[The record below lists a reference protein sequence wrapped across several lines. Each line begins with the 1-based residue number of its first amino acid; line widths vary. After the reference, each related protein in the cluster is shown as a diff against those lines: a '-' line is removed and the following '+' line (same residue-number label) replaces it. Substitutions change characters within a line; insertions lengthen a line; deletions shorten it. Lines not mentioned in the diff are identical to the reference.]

1 MTVRIEVRSNHPA
14 AGQKVTRG
22 AANLGVGGVTSCRVV
37 HLYFLE
43 NDLGDEAIVRLC
55 SLLLADPVTETWRV
69 VRGEG
74 QRASIPESQVALSQ
88 SALMLDSA
96 TTSTGDD
103 SPPTPKPS
111 LHIVEVAF
119 RPGVTDVAAREAQR
133 GMVEIGLPACEVA
146 TGVRY
151 ELEGDLSTDDLRKLA
166 QQLLCNTTV
175 QHYAIGEITVHFGQ
189 DVTAGD
195 TVEIVPIRGLDDAAL
210 LALSKTR
217 LLSLDLTE
225 MRTIQRYYDD
235 LGRDPT
241 DVELETLAQTWSEHC
256 VHKTFKAQIDFTH
269 RNADGTVRSQERID
283 GLIHQYLRAATDAI
297 WPDWLRSAFVDNA
310 GIIAFDEE
318 YDLAFK
324 VETHNHPSALEPFG
338 GANTGVG
345 GVVRDV
351 IGVSARPIATTDVL
365 CFGPQDFPYD
375 QVPEGML
382 HPARIAEGVVAGVG
396 DYGNKLGLPTVNGAV
411 IYDEGYLGN
420 PLVFCGCAGLLPH
433 GTHPTGA
440 RQGDLIVAIGGR
452 TGRDGIH
459 GATFSSAEL
468 THETSELAG
477 SAVQIGDPITEKGL
491 IELVEAARDRALYT
505 AITDCGAGGFSSAIG
520 EMGEQLGVDVDLA
533 KAPLKY
539 PGLAPWEIWISEAQ
553 ERMVLAVPPQNLDN
567 LQQLA
572 DLWDVELSVLGTFTG
587 DGKLVVRFEGR
598 IVGEISMQFLHHGL
612 PQRRMKAEYC
622 EPSTMS
628 TTASIERSIPG
639 MDINDLLL
647 AMLAYPSVAS
657 KEKIVRTYDHE
668 VRGGTVVRPFV
679 GPAMD
684 GPADAAVLKPL
695 GTWRHNRAVVLSNG
709 VNPLL
714 GRIDPYA
721 MAISAVDEAVRN
733 AVAVGADPDRLAI
746 LDNFCWGNPT
756 YPDRLGA
763 LVRACQGCYDAALTY
778 HTPFISGKDSLYNEF
793 NGQPIPSTLLISAIG
808 IAPDMTVCTTS
819 TLKATGNRLYLL
831 GETRVEMGGSL
842 LHVLMGRQGGSPPT
856 MPVNPLGRYRA
867 LHQAMRAGLVRACH
881 DLSEGGLAVALAEMC
896 IGGRLGAAISLEA
909 LMNGRDASALVVSLL
924 FSESNGRLLVE
935 VAADDASAFEAYFIG
950 ETLTLVGEV
959 TGNGRLTVTVGGA
972 NVVDLSVEQL
982 VKAWKGQ

>member
-14 AGQKVTRG
+14 AGQSVIRG
-22 AANLGVGGVTSCRVV
+22 AANLGVAGVTACRVV
-37 HLYFLE
+37 RLYFLE
-43 NDLGDEAIVRLC
+43 RDPGDAALARLC
-55 SLLLADPVTETWRV
+55 TLLLADPVTETWVAR
-69 VRGEG
+69 RGGDKERGRQGEG
-74 QRASIPESQVALSQ
+74 
-88 SALMLDSA
+88 
-96 TTSTGDD
+96 
-103 SPPTPKPS
+103 
-111 LHIVEVAF
+111 VEVAF
-119 RPGVTDVAAREAQR
+119 RPGVTDVPAREAQR

-151 ELEGDLSTDDLRKLA
+151 ELDGDLTPDDVRKLA
-166 QQLLCNTTV
+166 RQLLCNTTV
-175 QHYAIGEITVHFGQ
+175 QHYAIGEIAVHFGQ
-189 DVTAGD
+189 EATAGD
-195 TVEIVPIRGLDDAAL
+195 HVESVPVRGLDDAAL
-210 LALSKTR
+210 LALSKAR
-217 LLSLDLTE
+217 LLSLDLAE
-225 MRTIQRYYDD
+225 MRTIQRYYADRD
-235 LGRDPT
+235 RDPT

-269 RNADGTVRSQERID
+269 RNADGTVRSQETID
-283 GLIHQYLRAATDAI
+283 GLIHQYLRAATDLL
-297 WPDWLRSAFVDNA
+297 WPEWLRSAFVDNA
-310 GIIAFDEE
+310 GIIAFDDD

-433 GTHPTGA
+433 GKHPTGA
-440 RQGDLIVAIGGR
+440 QQGDLIVALGGR

-491 IELVEAARDRALYT
+491 IELIEAARDQALYT

-520 EMGEQLGVDVDLA
+520 EMGETLGVDVDLA
-533 KAPLKY
+533 RAPLKY

-553 ERMVLAVPPQNLDN
+553 ERMVLAVPPANLDA

-587 DGKLVVRFEGR
+587 DGRLTVRFADR
-598 IVGEISMQFLHHGL
+598 VVGELAMAFLHHGL
-612 PQRRMKAEYC
+612 PRRRMQAEHRDLAATSTSVFA
-622 EPSTMS
+622 EPSM
-628 TTASIERSIPG
+628 PG
-639 MDINDLLL
+639 VDINDVLL

-657 KEKIVRTYDHE
+657 KEAIVRTYDHE

-679 GPAMD
+679 GPALD

-695 GTWRHNRAVVLSNG
+695 GTAHHDKAFVLSNG

-714 GRIDPYA
+714 GRCDPYA
-721 MAISAVDEAVRN
+721 MAVSAVDEAVRN

-756 YPDRLGA
+756 YPDRLGS
-763 LVRACQGCYDAALTY
+763 LVRACQGCYDAALAY
-778 HTPFISGKDSLYNEF
+778 RTPFISGKDSLYNEF
-793 NGQPIPSTLLISAIG
+793 NGQPIPGTLLISAIG
-808 IAPDMTVCTTS
+808 IVPDLHACVTS
-819 TLKATGNRLYLL
+819 ALKQPGNRLYLL
-831 GETRVEMGGSL
+831 GETRVELGGSL
-842 LHVLMGRQGGSPPT
+842 FNTVLGEQGGVAPGLPAA
-856 MPVNPLGRYRA
+856 PLKRYRA
-867 LHQAMRAGLVRACH
+867 LHRAIGAGLVRACH

-896 IGGRLGAAISLEA
+896 IAGRLGAAVALDALVDAAALEA
-909 LMNGRDASALVVSLL
+909 AVEAAVVPLL
-924 FSESNGRLLVE
+924 FAESNGRLLVE
-935 VAADDASAFEAYFIG
+935 VTSADAAAFETHFADIALTPIG
-950 ETLTLVGEV
+950 
-959 TGNGRLTVTVGGA
+959 TVTAGDRLAITIGGA
-972 NVVDLSVEQL
+972 SIVEQPVAHL
-982 VKAWKGQ
+982 VRAWKGL